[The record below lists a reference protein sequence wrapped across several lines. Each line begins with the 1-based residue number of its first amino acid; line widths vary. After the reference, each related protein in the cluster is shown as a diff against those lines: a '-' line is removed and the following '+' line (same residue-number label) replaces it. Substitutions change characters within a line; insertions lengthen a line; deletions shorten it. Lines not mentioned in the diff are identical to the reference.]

1 MDIAT
6 KITKTKADIE
16 SLEARLD
23 TLKAKLKEEHPNHCQ
38 HCGGQGGQEHHDNGG
53 RWEPPH
59 SEWEECPHCFG
70 QELHPLDITRT
81 MTEDEAEDWVEVSA
95 EEMHPTL
102 KEILDTELNLDASKE
117 YLTYLEIEEVEEAL
131 EEAHAEWAR
140 GIAFPL
146 KGRVN

>member
-16 SLEARLD
+16 SLEARLK

-38 HCGGQGGQEHHDNGG
+38 HCGGHGGQEHHDNGG

-59 SEWEECPHCFG
+59 SEWEECPHCFKKG
-70 QELHPLDITRT
+70 LHPLDITRT
-81 MTEDEAEDWVEVSA
+81 MTEAEAEDWVEVSV
-95 EEMHPTL
+95 EDLDPTL
-102 KEILDTELNLDASKE
+102 NEILDTEWNLNGSEE
-117 YLTYLEIEEVEEAL
+117 YLVYLEIEEAEEAL

-140 GIAFPL
+140 G
-146 KGRVN
+146 